1 MIVLD
6 ASVIIAHWDSA
17 DAHHPQANELLL
29 RSSGE
34 EIAASPVTLAEVLVV
49 HVRSG
54 RLDAARQALKDL
66 EVLTLPLDDDA
77 AVGLALLRSS
87 TGLKLPDCC
96 VLLAAEQRG
105 ASIATFDARVAAA
118 ARARG
123 HAVLG
128 VR

>member
-17 DAHHPQANELLL
+17 DTHHRQANELLL

-34 EIAASPVTLAEVLVV
+34 EIAASPITLAEVLVV

-54 RLDAARQALKDL
+54 RLDAARKALKDL
-66 EVLTLPLDDDA
+66 EVLTLPLDDA

-87 TGLKLPDCC
+87 TRLKLPDCC
-96 VLLAAEQRG
+96 VLLAAEQRR
-105 ASIATFDARVAAA
+105 ASIATFDARLAAA

>member
-1 MIVLD
+1 VIVLD

-17 DAHHPQANELLL
+17 DTQHRQANELLL

-34 EIAASPVTLAEVLVV
+34 EIAASPITLAEVLVV

-54 RLDAARQALKDL
+54 RLDAARKALKDL
-66 EVLTLPLDDDA
+66 EVLTLPLDDA

-87 TGLKLPDCC
+87 TRLKLPDCC
-96 VLLAAEQRG
+96 VLLAAEQRR
-105 ASIATFDARVAAA
+105 ASIATFDARLAAA

>member
-17 DAHHPQANELLL
+17 DTQHRQANELLL

-34 EIAASPVTLAEVLVV
+34 EIAASPITLAEVLVV

-54 RLDAARQALKDL
+54 RLDAARKALKDL

-87 TGLKLPDCC
+87 TRLKLPDCC
-96 VLLAAEQRG
+96 VLLAAEQRR
-105 ASIATFDARVAAA
+105 ASIATFDARLAAA